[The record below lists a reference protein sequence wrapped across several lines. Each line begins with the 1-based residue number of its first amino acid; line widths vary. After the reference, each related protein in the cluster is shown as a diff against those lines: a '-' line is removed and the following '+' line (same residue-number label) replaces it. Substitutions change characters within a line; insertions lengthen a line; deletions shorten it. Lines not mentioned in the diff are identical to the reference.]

1 MKRKML
7 VVVAALMLL
16 PVAAA
21 ALTEEESQ
29 QLQEKID
36 ALPWH
41 VGTGEHEL
49 RQSNAKVS
57 TGEGEAFMDA
67 EAANEFM
74 RLTQGHDRFLLDGLI
89 YNLDGLQA
97 HSFVTFEYDE
107 TGYVEMD
114 DWDEVIDAEGLLDSI
129 QAGTKAATENLAES
143 YEKFHVDGWVQEP
156 YLDRDQQVVFWAITG
171 HNDSGQESINARALK
186 LGRKGMAMIEWVGAP
201 EQFESVD
208 VVLTPTLQAFDY
220 QQGFRYADF
229 DPEVDAVAAVGIGA
243 IAYQMMTGEAA
254 AGGIVVGAL
263 LLLKK
268 FWWAILIPFAFVMRW
283 LKGRGRGK
291 EAQ

>member
-1 MKRKML
+1 MNRKIL
-7 VVVAALMLL
+7 VVVAAFALL
-16 PVAAA
+16 PGTAA
-21 ALTEEESQ
+21 ALTEEESR

-36 ALPWH
+36 SLPWH
-41 VGTGEHEL
+41 VGTGDHEL
-49 RQSNAKVS
+49 RQSNAKIS
-57 TGEGEAFMDA
+57 TGESEAFMDA

-74 RLTQGHDRFLLDGLI
+74 RLTQGHDQFFLDGLI
-89 YNLDGLQA
+89 YNLDGPQV
-97 HSFVTFEYDE
+97 HSFVTFQYDE
-107 TGYVEMD
+107 TGFVEMD
-114 DWDEVIDAEGLLDSI
+114 DWDEVIDAKGLLESI
-129 QAGTKAATENLAES
+129 QTGTEAANDELAEG
-143 YEKFHVDGWVQEP
+143 YQKFHVDGWAQEP
-156 YLDRDQQVVFWAITG
+156 YLNRDQQVVFWAITG
-171 HNDSGQESINARALK
+171 HDDSGQESINARALK
-186 LGRKGMAMIEWVGAP
+186 LGRKGMAVIEWVGVP
-201 EQFESVD
+201 EQFESAD

-254 AGGIVVGAL
+254 AGGFVVAAL

-268 FWWAILIPFAFVMRW
+268 FWWAILVPFAFAVRW

>member
-7 VVVAALMLL
+7 AVVAALVLL

-21 ALTEEESQ
+21 ALTEEEFQ

-36 ALPWH
+36 ALPWQI
-41 VGTGEHEL
+41 GTGDHVL
-49 RQSNAKVS
+49 GQSNAKIS
-57 TGEGEAFMDA
+57 TRENEAFMDA

-74 RLTQGHDRFLLDGLI
+74 RLTQGHDQFFLDGLI
-89 YNLDGLQA
+89 YTLDGPQA
-97 HSFVTFEYDE
+97 DSFVTFQYDE

-114 DWDEVIDAEGLLDSI
+114 DWDEVIDAEGLLESI
-129 QAGTKAATENLAES
+129 QTGTEAANENLAEG
-143 YEKFHVDGWVQEP
+143 YEKFHIDGWAQEP
-156 YLDRDQQVVFWAITG
+156 YLNRDQQVVFWAITG
-171 HNDSGQESINARALK
+171 HDDSGQQSINARALK
-186 LGRKGMAMIEWVGAP
+186 LGRKGMAVIEWVGVP
-201 EQFESVD
+201 EQFESAD

-229 DPEVDAVAAVGIGA
+229 DPEVDEVAAVGIGA

-254 AGGIVVGAL
+254 AGGFVVAAL

-268 FWWAILIPFAFVMRW
+268 FWWALLIPFAFAMRW

-291 EAQ
+291 EAR